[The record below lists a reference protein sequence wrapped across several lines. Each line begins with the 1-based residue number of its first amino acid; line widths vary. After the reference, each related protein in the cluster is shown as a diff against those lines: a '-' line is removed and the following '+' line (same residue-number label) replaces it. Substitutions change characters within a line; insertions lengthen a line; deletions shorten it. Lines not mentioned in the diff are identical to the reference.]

1 MYRSI
6 KTTRG
11 WGLFE
16 GLLAKKRA
24 GIANKLIAKLQKKG
38 KILDI
43 GCGSYPYFLLNTNF
57 AEKYGVDPALNFLS
71 IKDINLQRLDVT
83 KQKLPFK
90 DNFFAAI
97 TMLAVFEHLDYERL
111 NFVLKEIGRVLER
124 GGLLVITTPAPWSDK
139 LLHFMAL
146 FYLIS
151 KEEIHE
157 HKHHYNKEEI
167 EKILQQAAFAENNV
181 ESGYFELGLNMWFT
195 GKK

>member
-1 MYRSI
+1 MLKSF

-16 GLLAKKRA
+16 GFLAKKRA
-24 GIANKLIAKLQKKG
+24 KIANKFIVRLKIKG

-43 GCGSYPYFLLNTNF
+43 GCGYYPYFLLRTDF
-57 AEKYGVDPALNFLS
+57 EEKYGIDPSLNSLS
-71 IKDINLQRLDVT
+71 VKDVNLQRLDVT
-83 KQKLPFK
+83 KQKLPFS
-90 DNFFAAI
+90 DNYFEAV

-111 NFVLKEIGRVLER
+111 NFVLEEIKRVLKV

-139 LLHFMAL
+139 LLHAMAL

-157 HKHHYNKEEI
+157 HKHHYNKKEI
-167 EKILQQAAFAENNV
+167 EKILINAGFTRDNV
-181 ESGYFELGLNMWFT
+181 KSGYFELGLNMWFT

>member
-1 MYRSI
+1 MKQTI
-6 KTTRG
+6 KATRG

-16 GLLAKKRA
+16 GFLAKKRA
-24 GIANKLIAKLQKKG
+24 KVANRFIAKLQKKG

-43 GCGSYPYFLLNTNF
+43 GCGYHPHFLISADF
-57 AEKYGVDPALNFLS
+57 EGKYGIDPSLNSLS

-83 KQKLPFK
+83 KQRLPFE
-90 DNFFAAI
+90 DNFFEVV

-111 NFVLKEIGRVLER
+111 DFVLREINRVLKK

-151 KEEIHE
+151 QEEIHE

-167 EKILQQAAFAENNV
+167 EKTLKQAGFAQNNV
-181 ESGYFELGLNMWFT
+181 KSGYFELGLNMWFVT
-195 GKK
+195 KK